1 MELDTYEA
9 RFAEAVE
16 RSFRDDAIR
25 TAVLID
31 DQFPD
36 YLSIRDAAEG
46 EFTEIER
53 ARNIYAFMQGK
64 GLICD
69 IHSWRAPSDADLHL
83 LDKARKSDLILL
95 DYQLGAAGV
104 KAALKILRHLAIS
117 THFNLVVLYTA
128 EASPATAL
136 TVATAMR
143 GVKPAADTLVP
154 SADVL
159 EKAEEVL
166 ADERF
171 STIDAAGLRAYLT
184 DGKTPWA
191 GDLGQALKDAQIPP
205 QNVKPLADHIAR
217 QWIAELVDDYE
228 LDTDTELPVGCA
240 IDADQPMWV
249 HCGSC
254 FVAIVPKLPA
264 SSKDDE
270 GEYVWG
276 RLGTA
281 LREWRPNIY
290 RLILS
295 DIQNALELEAVA
307 HHENWLSDELA
318 LGLGLYLLENED
330 AARGKVSPSDIEGA
344 AQSLIDRFVD
354 IIRRRLATHEGISS
368 TAIDLLGARLSTPV
382 GQAPAGENAR
392 LIRARELAHVPANQQ
407 VDWRKK
413 ILPSVN
419 AFMVSDA
426 FRSGHITTGTVLR
439 GPGNSFWLCASP
451 SCDLVPREDG
461 PILVQLMRLEKTGT
475 PPEKFTAGEFVV
487 IATSDEVMMLR
498 AIEAKIRQP
507 SLTTLVLPS
516 GTRVNRDEDGIIS
529 ISGWIANGEGLRAA
543 SVAHG
548 FPAASDVALLAEAVM
563 AEGDQGQDIAVAAAQ
578 EPAPAKASATEPE
591 AVAIASLEGPL
602 AEPPQQVGEEA
613 ASKGAL
619 PTKFM
624 VISQLRSAFA
634 TRFLMAAGQHQSR
647 VGVDFIDP

>member
-1 MELDTYEA
+1 MELNIYEA

-36 YLSIRDAAEG
+36 YLSIGDTAEG
-46 EFTEIER
+46 EFTETER
-53 ARNIYAFMQGK
+53 ARNIYAFMHGK

-69 IHSWRAPSDADLHL
+69 VHNWRAPSDADLHL

-95 DYQLGAAGV
+95 DYQLGAGGT

-128 EASPATAL
+128 EASPTTAL

-143 GVKPAADTLVP
+143 GVKPAVDALVP
-154 SADVL
+154 AAEML
-159 EKAEEVL
+159 ENAEEIL

-171 STIDAAGLRAYLT
+171 KTIDADGLRAYLT

-191 GDLGQALKDAQIPP
+191 ADLRQALNCAQIPP
-205 QNVKPLADHIAR
+205 QNLKPLADHVAR
-217 QWIAELVDDYE
+217 RWIAALVDDYE
-228 LDTDTELPVGCA
+228 LETDTELPVGCA
-240 IDADQPMWV
+240 IDAAQPMWI

-270 GEYVWG
+270 GEYVWS
-276 RLGTA
+276 RLGAA
-281 LREWRPNIY
+281 LRAWRPNIY

-295 DIQNALELEAVA
+295 EIQNALELEAVA
-307 HHENWLSDELA
+307 HHENWLNDELA
-318 LGLGLYLLENED
+318 LGLGLYLLESEE
-330 AARGKVSPSDIEGA
+330 AARGKFSQADVEGS

-354 IIRRRLATHEGISS
+354 IIRRRLATHGRISS
-368 TAIDLLGARLSTPV
+368 TAIDLLGGRLKTTV
-382 GQAPAGENAR
+382 GEAPAGENAR
-392 LIRARELAHVPANQQ
+392 LIRARELAHIPADRSI
-407 VDWRKK
+407 DWRRKV
-413 ILPSVN
+413 LPSVN

-426 FRSGHITTGTVLR
+426 FRGGHITTGTVLY
-439 GPGNSFWLCASP
+439 GPGESFWLCASP
-451 SCDLVPREDG
+451 SCDLVPRDDG

-475 PPEKFTAGEFVV
+475 PPEKFTSGEFVV
-487 IATSDEVMMLR
+487 VGTSDDVMMLR

-507 SLTTLVLPS
+507 SLTTLVLPG
-516 GTRVNRDEDGIIS
+516 GTRVSRDEGGAIT

-548 FPAASDVALLAEAVM
+548 FPAEPDVALTVEEAM
-563 AEGDQGQDIAVAAAQ
+563 AKGDQRREVLALPLPTAL
-578 EPAPAKASATEPE
+578 EPAPEAPEPGVIVEALNVPTAK
-591 AVAIASLEGPL
+591 
-602 AEPPQQVGEEA
+602 PPQLVDEEA
-613 ASKGAL
+613 TGKGAL
-619 PTKFM
+619 PKKFV

-634 TRFLMAAGQHQSR
+634 ARFLMAAGQHQSR
-647 VGVDFIDP
+647 VGVDFVDP

>member
-1 MELDTYEA
+1 MELSTYEA
-9 RFAEAVE
+9 RFADAVE

-36 YLSIRDAAEG
+36 YLNMRDAAEG

-69 IHSWRAPSDADLHL
+69 VHNWRPPSDADLHL

-104 KAALKILRHLAIS
+104 KAALKILRHLAVS

-128 EASPATAL
+128 EASPKTAL

-143 GVKPAADTLVP
+143 GVKPAASALVP
-154 SADVL
+154 SAELL
-159 EKAEEVL
+159 ENAEEVL

-184 DGKTPWA
+184 DGKTPWVA
-191 GDLGQALKDAQIPP
+191 NLGQALNNAQIPP

-228 LDTDTELPVGCA
+228 LATDAELPVGCA

-264 SSKDDE
+264 SSTDDE

-276 RLGTA
+276 RLGAA

-295 DIQNALELEAVA
+295 EIQNALELEAVA

-318 LGLGLYLLENED
+318 LGLGLYLLESEE
-330 AARGKVSPSDIEGA
+330 AARGTVSPSDVEGA

-354 IIRRRLATHEGISS
+354 IIRRRLATHERISS
-368 TAIDLLGARLSTPV
+368 TAIDLLGARLSTAV
-382 GQAPAGENAR
+382 GQAPTGEGAR
-392 LIRARELAHVPANQQ
+392 LIRARELAHVPADQK
-407 VDWRKK
+407 VDWHKK
-413 ILPSVN
+413 VLPSVN

-426 FRSGHITTGTVLR
+426 FRGGHITTGTVLC
-439 GPGNSFWLCASP
+439 GPGDSFWLCASP
-451 SCDLVPREDG
+451 SCDLVPREEG

-475 PPEKFTAGEFVV
+475 PPEKFTSGEFVV
-487 IATSDEVMMLR
+487 LGASNDVMMLR
-498 AIEAKIRQP
+498 AIHAKIRQP
-507 SLTTLVLPS
+507 SLTTLVLPN
-516 GTRVNRDEDGIIS
+516 GTRVNREGEAVT
-529 ISGWIANGEGLRAA
+529 ISGWIANGDGLRAA
-543 SVAHG
+543 SVVHG
-548 FPAASDVALLAEAVM
+548 FPAAPDVAALAEAVM
-563 AEGDQGQDIAVAAAQ
+563 AEGNQGQDTALAAAQ
-578 EPAPAKASATEPE
+578 EPAPASASEPE
-591 AVAIASLEGPL
+591 VVAIEALERPL
-602 AEPPQQVGEEA
+602 AEPPQQAGEQA
-613 ASKGAL
+613 APKGAL

-624 VISQLRSAFA
+624 VISQLRNAFA